1 MRKVPGLAR
10 STRLWGA
17 LAVGLTVAVTASVP
31 TVASARVG
39 DAPTRLDYIDELLEK
54 TWTAAKISP
63 SKRADDTEFVRR
75 AYLDFLGRIPTVRE
89 TMAFLENKDKDKRL
103 KLVEYLLADPDY
115 AKNFANQW
123 TVILI
128 GRGRQGREVDRPA
141 LSSWLRRQFGENR
154 PWTETAH
161 ELITAKGSNK
171 DNGATNFTLAHLENE
186 AIPITSL
193 TTRVF
198 LGQQIQCTQ
207 CHDHPSND
215 WKQEQFWSIN
225 AFYKGVK
232 RRTVKG
238 VDSTGKEIDDHTDLY
253 DDPTDGYAKFERRTG
268 ELRITYPAYLDGR
281 KISSGTD
288 VDRRDELGKFI
299 TAEDNVEFAQAFV
312 NRMWAHFMGRG
323 IVHPVDDF
331 GPHNPPSHPEL
342 IERLGADFAAYGYDV
357 KALIRWITSSEA
369 YHLTS
374 AATPQNEK
382 DETLFSH
389 MTLKPMSPEQ
399 LFDSLLVATAAH
411 KSGGS
416 ADMDRKRDQW
426 LRQFVFTFGND
437 EGDESTNFQ
446 GTIPQA
452 LMMMNGELM
461 NNATGAKAGT
471 FIAQTIE
478 EAQRQRRS
486 PEQFALNR
494 VYVAALS
501 RPPSRDEVS
510 KLLKMSAGY
519 PDATTFLRDVFWALL
534 NSNEF
539 ILNH

>member
-1 MRKVPGLAR
+1 MKIPGLAR
-10 STRLWGA
+10 STRWLGA
-17 LAVGLTVAVTASVP
+17 LTIGFAMTLA
-31 TVASARVG
+31 ARAA
-39 DAPTRLDYIDELLEK
+39 APAGETPGRLDYIDEMLRAGWEG
-54 TWTAAKISP
+54 AKIAP
-63 SKRADDTEFVRR
+63 SKPADDAEFVRR
-75 AYLDFLGRIPTVRE
+75 AYLDFLGRIPTAQEASV
-89 TMAFLENKDKDKRL
+89 FLENKDKDKRI

-115 AKNFANQW
+115 PKNFANQW

-128 GRGRQGREVDRPA
+128 GRGRQEREVNRPA
-141 LSSWLRRQFGENR
+141 LTSWLRRQFGENR
-154 PWTETAH
+154 PWNEMAR

-171 DNGATNFTLAHLENE
+171 DNGATNFTLAHMENG
-186 AIPITSL
+186 AVPITSL

-215 WKQEQFWSIN
+215 WKQEQFWAIN

-232 RRTVKG
+232 RRTIKG
-238 VDSTGKEIDDHTDLY
+238 VDASGKEVDDHTDLY
-253 DDPTDGYAKFERRTG
+253 DEPADGYAKFERRNG
-268 ELRITYPAYLDGR
+268 ELRIAYPAYLDGR
-281 KISSGTD
+281 KISPSPD
-288 VDRRDELGKFI
+288 VVRRDELGKFI
-299 TAEDNVEFAQAFV
+299 TAEDNIEFPQAFV
-312 NRMWAHFMGRG
+312 NRMWFHFMGRG

-342 IERLGADFAAYGYDV
+342 LERLGADFAAYGYDV
-357 KALIRWITSSEA
+357 KALIRWITSSQA

-374 AATPQNEK
+374 VATPQNEK
-382 DETLFSH
+382 DEALFSH
-389 MTLKPMSPEQ
+389 MALKPMNPEQ

-411 KSGGS
+411 KTGSGD
-416 ADMDRKRDQW
+416 DMDRKRDQW

-437 EGDESTNFQ
+437 EGEENTSFQ

-461 NNATGAKAGT
+461 NNATGPKAGT

-494 VYVAALS
+494 IYLAALS
-501 RPPSRDEVS
+501 RLPSRDETARLS
-510 KLLKMSAGY
+510 KMSAGY
-519 PDATTFLRDVFWALL
+519 PDTAMFLRDVFWALL

-539 ILNH
+539 VLNH